1 MNKNIDQL
9 LGDLDSYLKLNNES
23 SPVDVEKIALEHKD
37 KKLREIRGNSHQ
49 LKALFFAGI
58 AVLALD
64 PKIETFI
71 NMIVVGL
78 AVAILLWLHR
88 KAKKEMAKINVAL
101 SFHDFHEQRIKVASG
116 LLKLYKNIRI
126 VMYAV
131 LFTITGTNIYF
142 FLNNPDVIS
151 FIVYLGATLIG
162 GFLIIRNMESVI
174 QEYKHTIQS

>member
-9 LGDLDSYLKLNNES
+9 LGDLDSYLELNHES
-23 SPVDVEKIALEHKD
+23 SPVDVEKIALEHKE
-37 KKLREIRGNSHQ
+37 KKLREIRGNSHH

-58 AVLALD
+58 AVLALE

-71 NMIVVGL
+71 NMSVVAL

-88 KAKKEMAKINVAL
+88 KAKMQMSQIDVAL
-101 SFHDFHEQRIKVASG
+101 SFHDFHEQRIKVTSE
-116 LLKLYKNIRI
+116 LLNLYKSVRI

-131 LFTITGTNIYF
+131 LFMITGTNIYF
-142 FLNNPDVIS
+142 FLSKPDVLS
-151 FIVYLGATLIG
+151 FIVYLGATLLG
-162 GFLIIRNMESVI
+162 GFLIIRNMECVI

>member
-78 AVAILLWLHR
+78 AVAILLWLH
-88 KAKKEMAKINVAL
+88 
-101 SFHDFHEQRIKVASG
+101 
-116 LLKLYKNIRI
+116 
-126 VMYAV
+126 
-131 LFTITGTNIYF
+131 
-142 FLNNPDVIS
+142 
-151 FIVYLGATLIG
+151 
-162 GFLIIRNMESVI
+162 
-174 QEYKHTIQS
+174 